1 MRYCYK
7 WIPMLMTL
15 IGKLFLFFP
24 FLFLK
29 AKNKWKTKMMIE
41 RPTSTHQVIEERIA
55 EWKSEKRLDD
65 LLSYCTSG
73 KTTIDD
79 CYQLKIEK
87 KRERNK
93 RTVTHTSLYEFF
105 WFIFE
110 KRTRFIRYAMKYN
123 VFGQKTWRCLETSL
137 NWKEEGSSIR
147 NNQGNIWLSSW
158 IHIQFSFLTSI
169 HLCCLQDVT
178 CFLKKVSSWRDI
190 RRMTRRVTHSP
201 GIWIQAMNKE
211 LEVAEKTLD
220 AI

>member
-123 VFGQKTWRCLETSL
+123 VFEQKTWRCLETSW

-147 NNQGNIWLSSW
+147 ETSDSLIL
-158 IHIQFSFLTSI
+158 SFLGSHIHSYFYWSLLFTRCHLLWKQSI
-169 HLCCLQDVT
+169 KQKDDED
-178 CFLKKVSSWRDI
+178 SSGVW
-190 RRMTRRVTHSP
+190 M
-201 GIWIQAMNKE
+201 QAVMKN
-211 LEVAEKTLD
+211 
-220 AI
+220 